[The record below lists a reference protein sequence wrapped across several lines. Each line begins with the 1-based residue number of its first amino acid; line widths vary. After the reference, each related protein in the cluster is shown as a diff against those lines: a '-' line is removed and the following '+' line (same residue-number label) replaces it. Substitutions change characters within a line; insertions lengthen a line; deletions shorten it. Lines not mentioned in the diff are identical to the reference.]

1 MMTPASLE
9 KQGIKDFQLYYAL
22 NTIKR
27 LAAPTYLA
35 SAGPKKSR

>member
-1 MMTPASLE
+1 MTAASLE

-27 LAAPTYLA
+27 LTKPVNIA
-35 SAGPKKSR
+35 SAEPVKKTH